1 MKRKQRRVTTVGI
14 EKVGDGGEVRGGDLS
29 PANSVAESSEFSELL
44 SMSFP
49 EAFCGGDRRW
59 GGGVK
64 GEEQG
69 RVCSKGMEGRSRWL

>member
-1 MKRKQRRVTTVGI
+1 LVT
-14 EKVGDGGEVRGGDLS
+14 
-29 PANSVAESSEFSELL
+29 ESSEFSELF

-59 GGGVK
+59 GGGGK